1 MQTLAGLLETIQA
14 AGYRCLSHTLLPMS
28 AWNNYLDP
36 IEVNLVRYRDELG
49 ESAAW
54 QDLSRE
60 VAIHRQYL
68 GSYGYVICCL
78 QKDA

>member
-1 MQTLAGLLETIQA
+1 M
-14 AGYRCLSHTLLPMS
+14 
-28 AWNNYLDP
+28 
-36 IEVNLVRYRDELG
+36 RYRDELG

-54 QDLSRE
+54 QDLNRE

>member
-1 MQTLAGLLETIQA
+1 MTARVSIQTE
-14 AGYRCLSHTLLPMS
+14 
-28 AWNNYLDP
+28 DF
-36 IEVNLVRYRDELG
+36 
-49 ESAAW
+49 
-54 QDLSRE
+54 DLSRE